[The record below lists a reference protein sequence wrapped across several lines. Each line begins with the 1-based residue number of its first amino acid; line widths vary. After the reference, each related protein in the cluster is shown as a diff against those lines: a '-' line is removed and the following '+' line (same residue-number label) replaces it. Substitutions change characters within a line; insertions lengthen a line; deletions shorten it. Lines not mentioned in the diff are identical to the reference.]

1 MSHHKRSPFKKTIHL
16 FYQDIIML
24 NISNGEKSIDLNDS
38 IAEAAELFCSRAK
51 EENGEFYS
59 RDRVSHQISEF
70 VLGLMDDFT
79 NAGLVDLIDHRGG
92 GKWDLREKLFKSLNK
107 LEPMSLATVEE
118 YQDRIAA

>member
-24 NISNGEKSIDLNDS
+24 NISNGEKSINLNDS
-38 IAEAAELFCSRAK
+38 IAEAAELFCTRAK
-51 EENGEFYS
+51 SEGDFYNQDRVAHQIGEFIL
-59 RDRVSHQISEF
+59 D
-70 VLGLMDDFT
+70 LMDNFD

-107 LEPMSLATVEE
+107 LEPMSLAVVEE